1 MPLDILNVTPEQSE
15 VVEASTDVG
24 APVKSGAPTKGGI
37 SPVGTTLLN
46 PKQTA
51 ELLANME
58 RMIAAKTGPYATLM
72 GGVQDALAYA
82 TPQAGGQQALALQY
96 RNQQKRQEM
105 EDIFGMRQQM
115 AALNAS
121 SQQAQAQRDA
131 MGQILGGGAGAGAGG
146 QGMQADV
153 FGGTEIP
160 PEVRQ
165 SIAMDPVNGPAILQQ
180 YLKTSATE
188 RTKAR
193 LNPAWYEPTEVVGVD
208 GQIVSIPRLQA
219 VELAMQNPNNPKN
232 RAVIKA
238 SSDIPT
244 TPAPAPTGSGVNQF
258 NVGNV
263 RPVGQSTGFQQPK
276 SYDEGMQI
284 MDKNLQ
290 AYGQKGINTLRGVI
304 SRWAPPN
311 ENDTEA
317 LIKNASQRL
326 GLRPDQPID
335 LSNPVQRQAIG
346 TAIML
351 QEKGPKGIFTAPTQA
366 EGPPRARPG
375 ESASSLKLRQ
385 EQWKEDQASE
395 RKVKEAGESAYSG
408 NVGKAQAMAAEGVDE
423 AYSTSGDRL
432 NRSRHSLSLVDDPG
446 VAKMVGY
453 LEKSGASAAI
463 LRQIRDG
470 ITMGRLGDINL
481 KDFDATLAKTGATQQ
496 EIDKFNQLVNNLKT
510 DELTEAR
517 SLLKGQGQVSDSER
531 KLVSSMIGSISNTAD
546 ALKTAIRWR
555 ESRAKLDN
563 EMGAAFSKYRESK
576 GEYASFGSFMRTDGR
591 RIIEAHNAR
600 LADLLGVSPDKLA
613 GNNAYD
619 PVTPGSQSGAPKVE
633 NVQSLVDRYKSKK

>member
-1 MPLDILNVTPEQSE
+1 MVMTAPLEVLNVTPEITADTTE
-15 VVEASTDVG
+15 EATVG
-24 APVKSGAPTKGGI
+24 APVKSAAPTKGGI

-58 RMIAAKTGPYATLM
+58 RMIAEKTGPYQGFM
-72 GGVQDALAYA
+72 SGIQDALAYA
-82 TPQAGGQQALALQY
+82 TPMEGGQNALALQY
-96 RNQQKRQEM
+96 RNQQKDKEMQEV
-105 EDIFGMRQQM
+105 FGMRQQM
-115 AALNAS
+115 AALQAS
-121 SQQAQAQRDA
+121 SQQAQAQRDT
-131 MGQILGGGAGAGAGG
+131 MGKILGGEGGGAGG
-146 QGMQADV
+146 QGMQADI

-165 SIAMDPVNGPAILQQ
+165 AIAMDPVNGPAILQQ

-193 LNPAWYEPTEVVGVD
+193 LNPAWYELTEVVGAD
-208 GQIVSIPRLQA
+208 GQLVSVPRLQA
-219 VELAMQNPNNPKN
+219 VEMAMQNPNNPKN

-290 AYGQKGINTLRGVI
+290 SYGQKGINTLRGVI

-311 ENDTEA
+311 ENDTNA

-326 GLRPDQPID
+326 GLNPDQPID

-408 NVGKAQAMAAEGVDE
+408 GVGKTQALAAEGVDE
-423 AYSTSGDRL
+423 AYNTSGDRL
-432 NRSRHSLSLVDDPG
+432 NRSQHSLSLVSDPG
-446 VAKMVGY
+446 VAKMVGF
-453 LEKSGASAAI
+453 LEKSGPSAAI

-481 KDFDATLAKTGATQQ
+481 KDFDATLAKSGATPQ
-496 EIDKFNQLVNNLKT
+496 EIDKFNKLVNNLKT

-531 KLVSSMIGSISNTAD
+531 KLVSSMIGSISNTAE
-546 ALKTAIRWR
+546 ALKTAIKWR

-563 EMGAAFSKYRESK
+563 EMGNAFNKYRETK

-613 GNNAYD
+613 GNMAYD
-619 PVTPGSQSGAPKVE
+619 TAKPSAAKTE
-633 NVQSLVDRYKSKK
+633 DVQSLVDRYKSKK